1 MKAKLKLPSL
11 ELLVNKLG
19 KFKYAV
25 LIALVGVILLLWP
38 TGQSEVPEVSQSP
51 PADSVVD
58 SLEMRLEAAIGE
70 IEGAGRTQLV
80 LSWSDDGQIVY
91 QTDTHTSQDGDTA
104 SAEVS
109 TVTVQSGS
117 SRYEALVVQNRS
129 PTCLGAL
136 VVCEGADSAAVR
148 LQIVSAVAAVTGL
161 GADQITVVKMK
172 S

>member
-1 MKAKLKLPSL
+1 MKAKFKFPRL

-19 KFKYAV
+19 KFKYAI

-38 TGQSEVPEVSQSP
+38 TRQPEVPEVSQSP
-51 PADSVVD
+51 PADSAAD
-58 SLEMRLEAAIGE
+58 SLEARLEAAIGE
-70 IEGAGRTQLV
+70 IDGAGRTELV
-80 LSWSDDGQIVY
+80 LSWNDDGQIVY
-91 QTDTHTSQDGDTA
+91 QTDSSSSQDADSV

-117 SRYEALVVQNRS
+117 SHYEALIVQNRS
-129 PTCLGAL
+129 PTCRGAL

-148 LQIVSAVAAVTGL
+148 LQIISAVSAVTGL
-161 GADQITVVKMK
+161 GTDQITVVKMK